1 MSGKLADPYV
11 ASREMPHREPRRLT
25 NRVDQS
31 DRADRADRADRRS
44 FLKCLASDAWTRW
57 PW

>member
-1 MSGKLADPYV
+1 MSGELADPYV
-11 ASREMPHREPRRLT
+11 ASREVPHREPHRLA

-44 FLKCLASDAWTRW
+44 FLKRLASDAWTRW
-57 PW
+57 PS

>member
-31 DRADRADRADRRS
+31 DQSDRADRRS